1 LCFKLS
7 SNEISHGIKFKVSR
21 VQAMR
26 EYADAFAAHVE
37 KSVAS
42 LKMANS

>member
-1 LCFKLS
+1 
-7 SNEISHGIKFKVSR
+7 
-21 VQAMR
+21 MR

-42 LKMANS
+42 LKMANSWGRNMSEH